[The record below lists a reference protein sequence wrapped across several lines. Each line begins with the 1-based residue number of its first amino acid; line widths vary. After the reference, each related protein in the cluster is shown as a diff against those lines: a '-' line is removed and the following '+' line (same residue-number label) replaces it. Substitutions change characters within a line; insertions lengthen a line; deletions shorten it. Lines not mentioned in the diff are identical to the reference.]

1 MDEALSYVW
10 MTFTRVVSSL
20 VVTDALWRKGPGL
33 ILRQNPGCTSVIYGR
48 IWSQKDSRSLIP
60 KNRVFGW
67 NFYLMKRMNS
77 ISLVAFPPN
86 IFPGMTELYAGYE
99 SDLYQDTPFLPHL
112 WPTFVK
118 TQTASGQIQNVGF
131 ANLFWHS
138 PYLISNYQ
146 NIIKCLE
153 NKFSRESCRGG
164 IRMQISTSSK
174 IMCFPKR
181 NKINL
186 TSDIYTSFFW
196 YSRNGS
202 LAN

>member
-1 MDEALSYVW
+1 
-10 MTFTRVVSSL
+10 
-20 VVTDALWRKGPGL
+20 
-33 ILRQNPGCTSVIYGR
+33 
-48 IWSQKDSRSLIP
+48 
-60 KNRVFGW
+60 
-67 NFYLMKRMNS
+67 MKRMNS
-77 ISLVAFPPN
+77 MSLLAFPPN
-86 IFPGMTELYAGYE
+86 IFPGMTELYAGYD
-99 SDLYQDTPFLPHL
+99 SDLYQDTPFLLHL

-118 TQTASGQIQNVGF
+118 NSNSFGTNSECRFCKT
-131 ANLFWHS
+131 FWHS

-181 NKINL
+181 NKLNL

-196 YSRNGS
+196 YSRNSS

>member
-33 ILRQNPGCTSVIYGR
+33 ILRPNPGCTSVIYGR

-77 ISLVAFPPN
+77 MSLLAFPPN
-86 IFPGMTELYAGYE
+86 IFPGMTELYAGYD
-99 SDLYQDTPFLPHL
+99 SDLYQGTPFLLHL

-138 PYLISNYQ
+138 TYLISNYQ

-174 IMCFPKR
+174 IMCFFQKET
-181 NKINL
+181 KWIWFQTSINL
-186 TSDIYTSFFW
+186 LLIFQK
-196 YSRNGS
+196 
-202 LAN
+202 